1 MAVIYG
7 VSQVTSYLQDLL
19 AYDDLL
25 NDIWIEGEVSNLRR
39 AGSGHAYFSL
49 RDDSSS
55 LRCALFRNS
64 LGHDHLTDGALVI
77 AHGRVSLYVVRGDL
91 QLIADAIQPEGV
103 GRLQMQL
110 EQLRAQLDRDG
121 LFDPSR
127 KRPLPEFP
135 KRIGVVTSPSGAVWH
150 DIQTI
155 IGRRYPLVEL
165 LLAPAVVQG
174 DAAAPT
180 IVEAVEALN
189 ADADIDAIIVA
200 RGGGSLEDLW
210 AFNEEAVARAVFA
223 SRAPVVSAVGHETDV
238 TICDLV
244 ADVRAA
250 TPSEA
255 AEMVVPDRVDLY
267 LRVSIAS
274 QTIEREV
281 SAVLIE
287 SEDEVGQLFSRMDR
301 AVPSLDDQRI
311 RVDELLED
319 AATALDHRLQLAAAR
334 VKGVS
339 AALASL
345 SPVDTLRRGYSVVS
359 ERSSGRVLTDA
370 GNTGPGDTINITLH
384 QGSIIASVDSTS
396 PIGAASEKPRRKTDD
411 VL

>member
-25 NDIWIEGEVSNLRR
+25 SDVWIEGEVSSLRR

-77 AHGRVSLYVVRGDL
+77 AHGRVSLYAVRGDL

-110 EQLRAQLDRDG
+110 ERLRARLEREG

-135 KRIGVVTSPSGAVWH
+135 KRIGVVTSSSGAVWH
-150 DIQTI
+150 DIQTV

-165 LLAPAVVQG
+165 LLAPALVQG

-180 IVEAVEALN
+180 IVEAIESLN

-210 AFNEEAVARAVFA
+210 AFNEEAVARAVFG

-255 AEMVVPDRVDLY
+255 AEMIVPDRADLL

-281 SAVLIE
+281 SALLME

-301 AVPSLDDQRI
+301 AVPSLDEQRI

-319 AATALDHRLQLAAAR
+319 AATALDHRLQLAAAK
-334 VKGVS
+334 VEGVS
-339 AALASL
+339 ATLASL
-345 SPVDTLRRGYSVVS
+345 SPLDTLRRGYSVVS
-359 ERSSGRVLTDA
+359 DRASGRVLTDA
-370 GNTGPGDTINITLH
+370 GKTDPGDTIDITLH
-384 QGSIIASVDSTS
+384 QGSIMASVESTS
-396 PIGAASEKPRRKTDD
+396 P
-411 VL
+411 V

>member
-7 VSQVTSYLQDLL
+7 VSQVTSYLQGLL

-25 NDIWIEGEVSNLRR
+25 SDVWIEGEVSSLRR

-77 AHGRVSLYVVRGDL
+77 AHGRVSLYAVRGDL

-110 EQLRAQLDRDG
+110 ERLRARLEREG

-135 KRIGVVTSPSGAVWH
+135 KRIGVVTSSSGAVWH
-150 DIQTI
+150 DIQTV

-165 LLAPAVVQG
+165 LLAPALVQG

-180 IVEAVEALN
+180 IVEAIESLN

-210 AFNEEAVARAVFA
+210 AFNEEAVARAVFG

-255 AEMVVPDRVDLY
+255 AEMIVPDRADLL

-281 SAVLIE
+281 SALLME
-287 SEDEVGQLFSRMDR
+287 SEDEVRQLFSRMDR

-319 AATALDHRLQLAAAR
+319 AATALDHRLQLAAAK
-334 VKGVS
+334 VEGVS
-339 AALASL
+339 ATLASL
-345 SPVDTLRRGYSVVS
+345 SPLDTLRRGYSVVS
-359 ERSSGRVLTDA
+359 DRASGRVLTDA
-370 GNTGPGDTINITLH
+370 GKTDPSDTIDITLH
-384 QGSIIASVDSTS
+384 QGSIMASVESTS
-396 PIGAASEKPRRKTDD
+396 P
-411 VL
+411 V

>member
-91 QLIADAIQPEGV
+91 QLIADVIQPEGV
-103 GRLQMQL
+103 GRLQIQL
-110 EQLRAQLDRDG
+110 EQLRAQLEREG

-135 KRIGVVTSPSGAVWH
+135 RRIGVVTSPSGAVWH
-150 DIQTI
+150 DIQTV

-165 LLAPAVVQG
+165 LLAPVLVQG

-180 IVEAVEALN
+180 IAEAIVALN
-189 ADADIDAIIVA
+189 AAADIDAIIVA

-210 AFNEEAVARAVFA
+210 AFNEEVVARAVFA

-255 AEMVVPDRVDLY
+255 AEMVVPDRADLL
-267 LRVSIAS
+267 LRVSISS

-281 SAVLIE
+281 ATLLE
-287 SEDEVGQLFSRMDR
+287 AGEDEVGRLFSRMDR
-301 AVPSLDDQRI
+301 VAPSLDDQRI
-311 RVDELLED
+311 RVDELLEG

-334 VKGVS
+334 VGGVS

-359 ERSSGRVLTDA
+359 DHASGRVLTE
-370 GNTGPGDTINITLH
+370 TGETDPGDAVNITLH
-384 QGSIIASVDSTS
+384 RGSIMATVESTS
-396 PIGAASEKPRRKTDD
+396 PVGATSEKPPEEAR
-411 VL
+411 

>member
-1 MAVIYG
+1 MIYG

-25 NDIWIEGEVSNLRR
+25 SDVWIEGEVSSLRR

-64 LGHDHLTDGALVI
+64 LGHDHLAEGALVI
-77 AHGRVSLYVVRGDL
+77 AHGRVSLYAVRGDL

-110 EQLRAQLDRDG
+110 ERLRAQLEREG

-135 KRIGVVTSPSGAVWH
+135 KRIGVVTSSSGAVWH
-150 DIQTI
+150 DIQTV

-165 LLAPAVVQG
+165 LLAPALVQG

-180 IVEAVEALN
+180 IVEAIESLN

-210 AFNEEAVARAVFA
+210 AFNEEAVARAVFG

-255 AEMVVPDRVDLY
+255 AEMIVPDRADLL

-281 SAVLIE
+281 SALLME
-287 SEDEVGQLFSRMDR
+287 SEDEVRQLFSRMDR

-334 VKGVS
+334 VEGVS

-359 ERSSGRVLTDA
+359 DRASGRVLTDA
-370 GNTGPGDTINITLH
+370 GKTDPGDTINITLH
-384 QGSIIASVDSTS
+384 QGSIMASVESTS
-396 PIGAASEKPRRKTDD
+396 P
-411 VL
+411 V

>member
-1 MAVIYG
+1 MAAIYG

-25 NDIWIEGEVSNLRR
+25 SDVWIEGEVSSLRR

-77 AHGRVSLYVVRGDL
+77 AHGRVSLYAVRGDL

-110 EQLRAQLDRDG
+110 ERLRARLEREG

-135 KRIGVVTSPSGAVWH
+135 KRIGVVTSSSGAVWH
-150 DIQTI
+150 DIQTV

-165 LLAPAVVQG
+165 LLAPALVQG

-180 IVEAVEALN
+180 IVEAIESLN

-210 AFNEEAVARAVFA
+210 AFNEEAVARAVFG
-223 SRAPVVSAVGHETDV
+223 SRVPVVSAVGHETDV

-255 AEMVVPDRVDLY
+255 AEMIVPDRADLL

-281 SAVLIE
+281 SALLME

-301 AVPSLDDQRI
+301 AVPSLDEQRI

-319 AATALDHRLQLAAAR
+319 AATALDHRLQLAAAK
-334 VKGVS
+334 VEGVS
-339 AALASL
+339 ATLASL
-345 SPVDTLRRGYSVVS
+345 SPLDTLRRGYSVVS
-359 ERSSGRVLTDA
+359 DRASGRVLTDA
-370 GNTGPGDTINITLH
+370 GKTDPGDTIDITLH
-384 QGSIIASVDSTS
+384 QGSIMASVESTS
-396 PIGAASEKPRRKTDD
+396 P
-411 VL
+411 V

>member
-1 MAVIYG
+1 MIYG

-25 NDIWIEGEVSNLRR
+25 SDVWIEGEVSSLRR

-77 AHGRVSLYVVRGDL
+77 AHGRVSLYAVRGDL

-110 EQLRAQLDRDG
+110 EWLRAQLEREG

-150 DIQTI
+150 DIQTVI
-155 IGRRYPLVEL
+155 RRRYPLVEL
-165 LLAPAVVQG
+165 LLAPALVQG

-180 IVEAVEALN
+180 IVEAIESLN
-189 ADADIDAIIVA
+189 ADANIDAIIVA

-255 AEMVVPDRVDLY
+255 AEMIVPDRADLL

-281 SAVLIE
+281 SALLIE

-334 VKGVS
+334 VEGVS

-359 ERSSGRVLTDA
+359 DRASGRVLTDA
-370 GNTGPGDTINITLH
+370 GKTDPGDTINITLH
-384 QGSIIASVDSTS
+384 QGSIMASVESTS
-396 PIGAASEKPRRKTDD
+396 P
-411 VL
+411 V

>member
-1 MAVIYG
+1 MAVIYD
-7 VSQVTSYLQDLL
+7 VSQVTAYLQDLL

-25 NDIWIEGEVSNLRR
+25 RDIWIEGEVSNLRR

-49 RDDSSS
+49 RDGSSS

-64 LGHDHLTDGALVI
+64 LGHDHLADGALVI
-77 AHGRVSLYVVRGDL
+77 AHGRVSLYAVRGDL
-91 QLIADAIQPEGV
+91 QLIADVIQPEGV
-103 GRLQMQL
+103 GRLQIQL
-110 EQLRAQLDRDG
+110 EQLRAQLEREG

-135 KRIGVVTSPSGAVWH
+135 RRIGVVTSPSGAVWH
-150 DIQTI
+150 DIQTV

-165 LLAPAVVQG
+165 ALAPVLVQG

-180 IVEAVEALN
+180 IAEAIVALN
-189 ADADIDAIIVA
+189 AAADIDAIIVA

-210 AFNEEAVARAVFA
+210 AFNEEVVARAVFA

-255 AEMVVPDRVDLY
+255 AEMVVPDRADLL

-281 SAVLIE
+281 AALLAAG
-287 SEDEVGQLFSRMDR
+287 EDEVGQLFSRMDR
-301 AVPSLDDQRI
+301 AAPSLDDQRI

-319 AATALDHRLQLAAAR
+319 AGTALDHRLQLAAAR
-334 VKGVS
+334 VGGSVCRACVPVPGGHAQAGILGRLGPRFRSRADRRRRDGSWRCDQHNSPSRKYNGNCRIHV
-339 AALASL
+339 AS
-345 SPVDTLRRGYSVVS
+345 
-359 ERSSGRVLTDA
+359 RS
-370 GNTGPGDTINITLH
+370 
-384 QGSIIASVDSTS
+384 
-396 PIGAASEKPRRKTDD
+396 D
-411 VL
+411 V